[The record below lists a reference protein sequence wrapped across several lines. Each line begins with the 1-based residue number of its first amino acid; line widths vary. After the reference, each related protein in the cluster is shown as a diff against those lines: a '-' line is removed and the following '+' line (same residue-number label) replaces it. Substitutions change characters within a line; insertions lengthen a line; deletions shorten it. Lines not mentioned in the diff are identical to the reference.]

1 MNNFEAYNPSSV
13 GQLIIGSV
21 FYISIAFVVLL
32 SLITLYV
39 FMKRTIERPLSLAVA
54 VVYLMI
60 FLAVVGQGINTLGNI
75 R

>member
-1 MNNFEAYNPSSV
+1 MNNFEAYDPSSI
-13 GQLIIGSV
+13 GQAIIGSV

-32 SLITLYV
+32 SLVTLYV
-39 FMKRTIERPLSLAVA
+39 FLKRTIERPLSLTVTI
-54 VVYLMI
+54 VYLMI